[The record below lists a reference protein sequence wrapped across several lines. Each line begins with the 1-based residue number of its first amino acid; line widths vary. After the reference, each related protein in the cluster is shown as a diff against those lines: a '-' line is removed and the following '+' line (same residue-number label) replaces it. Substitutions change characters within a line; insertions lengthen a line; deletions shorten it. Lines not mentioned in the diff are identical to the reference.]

1 MNKEKEPKKFS
12 WKKELKQWG
21 VILLVGTILYATGL
35 HTEVIG
41 KLQSVVLYTGIFQP
55 DVEEEM
61 PAAFDRANYNLQLT
75 PFNDENFSL
84 ERFRGQTI
92 FMNIWATWCPP
103 CIAEMPNIQ
112 KLYDSIDSDKVAFV
126 MLSLD
131 EDPSKAKDFIERKS
145 FTFPVYTPGSA
156 IPREFSS
163 SVVPTTFVISPDGR
177 IVLKHEGMAKY
188 NTDEFRA
195 FLTGLSDQ

>member
-1 MNKEKEPKKFS
+1 MNKEKDPKKFS
-12 WKKELKQWG
+12 WRKELAQWG
-21 VILLVGTILYATGL
+21 AILLVGATLYATGL

-55 DVEEEM
+55 DVEDEY
-61 PAAFDRANYNLQLT
+61 PAAFNRANYNLNLI
-75 PFNDENFSL
+75 PFNDENITL
-84 ERFRGQTI
+84 ERFRGKTI
-92 FMNIWATWCPP
+92 FLNIWATWCPP

-112 KLYDSIDSDKVAFV
+112 KLYDSVNSDNITFV

-131 EDPSKAKDFIERKS
+131 EDPSKAKDFIARKA
-145 FTFPVYTPGSA
+145 FTFPVYTLGSA
-156 IPREFSS
+156 IPRVFSS
-163 SVVPTTFVISPDGR
+163 PVVPTTFVVSPDGR